1 MTACFM
7 LTGTINASYDRLMI
21 RICAMME
28 VFAFRRAGVNGTGG
42 GGGSVVRSWT
52 SLSCHFE

>member
-7 LTGTINASYDRLMI
+7 LAGTINASYDRLMI

-28 VFAFRRAGVNGTGG
+28 VFAFRIAGANGAGG
-42 GGGSVVRSWT
+42 GGVSGSILDV
-52 SLSCHFE
+52 LILPF